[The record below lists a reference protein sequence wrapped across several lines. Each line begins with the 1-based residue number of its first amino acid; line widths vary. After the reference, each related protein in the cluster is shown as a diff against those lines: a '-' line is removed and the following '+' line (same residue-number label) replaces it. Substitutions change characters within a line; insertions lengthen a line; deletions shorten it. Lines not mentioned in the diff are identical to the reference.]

1 MSTTE
6 TKTTAPKTETP
17 ASAFAA
23 VTAFPQMGA
32 FDPMAAWSKLVA
44 ESLARMTSFADH
56 YAGLEAQMMTRA
68 QGAVASWA
76 QMSHDAIAYSG
87 QLSAEA
93 RKWGEGAWKKL
104 ATAA

>member
-6 TKTTAPKTETP
+6 TKKTESPKTD

-23 VTAFPQMGA
+23 FTTFPQLGA
-32 FDPMAAWSKLVA
+32 FDPMAAWSKLVS

-56 YAGLEAQMMTRA
+56 YAGLETQMMTRA

-76 QMSHDAIAYSG
+76 QMSQDAIAYGG

-93 RKWGEGAWKKL
+93 RKLGFEAWKKL

>member
-6 TKTTAPKTETP
+6 TKTTAPKTET
-17 ASAFAA
+17 SAFAA
-23 VTAFPQMGA
+23 FTAFPQMGA

-76 QMSHDAIAYSG
+76 QMSQDAIAYGG